1 MSQAK
6 FIFMMQRVQPASIR
20 DDGNGKVIV
29 ILRKGV
35 EISHDYKNCNQLEI
49 NFTDFGDRFVIG
61 DVHTLEDLLGMH
73 LGNTNFIAPALA
85 FCKKHLEEMK

>member
-35 EISHDYKNCNQLEI
+35 EISHDYKNCILRMIQRHFYL
-49 NFTDFGDRFVIG
+49 
-61 DVHTLEDLLGMH
+61 M
-73 LGNTNFIAPALA
+73 
-85 FCKKHLEEMK
+85 KH